1 LGLSALTSAARWGIR
16 TPYTRCLVRFLPLV
30 VLFPLGCVE
39 YDLQRFDGTDIF
51 YQKPADL
58 VDILL
63 VVDNSCSMAPYQGK
77 LASNFQAFIQFF
89 VDVDVDYH
97 IGVTTTTVT
106 EPWVGGNCT
115 QQQINKIPAPGHLVF
130 DRVIN
135 SETNNAE
142 QLFSQM
148 VNVGT
153 CGSGSEMG
161 LEAAALALGAQT
173 NADFLRAEAELS
185 IIFVSDEEDGSPSPV
200 NDYLNAFR
208 AAKPDGGRESMD
220 VSALVVTD
228 LSSCDAQQQ
237 QAGATEGNRYLDVAE
252 QGKGVIG
259 NICADDFASIVTDL
273 SLNSSRLSDTFYLS
287 SRPDLTTLEVE
298 VNAEPYPCEDDSWT
312 YLLETQEDGSELPV
326 IVFEREY
333 LPPPSAQVAIRYF
346 DGEGDPNDFCGGAE

>member
-1 LGLSALTSAARWGIR
+1 
-16 TPYTRCLVRFLPLV
+16 VRLLPFVL
-30 VLFPLGCVE
+30 LFPLSCVE

-63 VVDNSCSMAPYQGK
+63 VVDNSCSMAPYQSK
-77 LASNFQAFIQFF
+77 LASNFQSFIQFF

-106 EPWVGGNCT
+106 EPWVGGGCT
-115 QQQINKIPAPGHLVF
+115 QQQVNQIPAPGHLVY
-130 DRVIN
+130 DRVID

-161 LEAAALALGAQT
+161 LEAAALALGSAA
-173 NADFLRAEAELS
+173 NADFLRQDAELS
-185 IIFVSDEEDGSPSPV
+185 VIFVSDEEDGSPKPV

-228 LSSCDAQQQ
+228 LSSCDAQQL
-237 QAGATEGNRYLDVAE
+237 QAGATTGNRYLDVAE

-287 SRPDLTTLEVE
+287 SRPDLTTLTVE
-298 VNAEPYPCEDDSWT
+298 VNAEVYPCEDGAWN
-312 YLLETQEDGSELPV
+312 YLLETQEDGTELPV
-326 IVFEREY
+326 IVFEREF
-333 LPPPSAQVAIRYF
+333 LPSPSSQVAIRYF
-346 DGEGDPNDFCGGAE
+346 GGEGNPNDFCGGAE